1 MASRLGA
8 RAPRP
13 PPRTGSRTAKNGQS
27 STADKDLARL
37 QQELSEKAALID
49 LAHDAIV
56 VLGPVDDRIV
66 LFHRWR
72 KSTLIEDRTADIFMI
87 QEQPVEILLVED
99 NPSDAKLTI
108 RGLVK
113 SKVANQ
119 IEWVKDGQAAV
130 DYLFC
135 EGIYADRDPAMPQI
149 VLLDIKLPKMDGLE
163 VLERIRKDPRTSNL
177 PVVLLTSSNQERDI
191 ARGYALRAN
200 SYIVKPVDFV
210 QFADAVKSLGMYWL
224 LLNTPPV
231 LQPRRAPAHI
241 TTLAV

>member
-1 MASRLGA
+1 
-8 RAPRP
+8 
-13 PPRTGSRTAKNGQS
+13 
-27 STADKDLARL
+27 
-37 QQELSEKAALID
+37 
-49 LAHDAIV
+49 
-56 VLGPVDDRIV
+56 
-66 LFHRWR
+66 
-72 KSTLIEDRTADIFMI
+72 MI

-135 EGIYADRDPAMPQI
+135 EGGYADRDPAMPRI

-231 LQPRRAPAHI
+231 LQPRRARAPI
-241 TTLAV
+241 TPLAV

>member
-1 MASRLGA
+1 
-8 RAPRP
+8 
-13 PPRTGSRTAKNGQS
+13 
-27 STADKDLARL
+27 
-37 QQELSEKAALID
+37 
-49 LAHDAIV
+49 
-56 VLGPVDDRIV
+56 
-66 LFHRWR
+66 
-72 KSTLIEDRTADIFMI
+72 MI

-135 EGIYADRDPAMPQI
+135 EGEYADRDPAMPRI

-224 LLNTPPV
+224 LLNTSPV
-231 LQPRRAPAHI
+231 LQPRRAPARI
-241 TTLAV
+241 KPLAV